1 MHNKTRK
8 WRRRRRRSTLE
19 HTHTQKKEREFD
31 LFDFVFIS
39 KVYWSHES
47 MQHFLLLNEYC
58 LLWLNPF
65 STKTNSKNALQIF
78 LSFFHLLLILLLI
91 PKSFVH
97 RLVFPRKE
105 NPMKFD
111 RLIIDIDLSYLIL
124 INNILHN
131 WIRKYIVL
139 PVLMTSLSFSLGFRG
154 WKIRRKSLTRLSND
168 DSIYCDVF

>member
-1 MHNKTRK
+1 MKKKKHSRAHAHTKKRKRIWFIWFCFHFESLLITRINAAFSSFKRVLSALIESIFYKNKF
-8 WRRRRRRSTLE
+8 
-19 HTHTQKKEREFD
+19 QKC
-31 LFDFVFIS
+31 S
-39 KVYWSHES
+39 S
-47 MQHFLLLNEYC
+47 N
-58 LLWLNPF
+58 
-65 STKTNSKNALQIF
+65 